1 MSGSVVNASVIA
13 LLANVKK
20 VIGNQLV
27 IDLQGAGS
35 IDFMDGILYSPREVS
50 GKEIWIERDIN
61 GL

>member
-1 MSGSVVNASVIA
+1 MNGLVVNASVIA

-35 IDFMDGILYSPREVS
+35 IDFMDVIYVARA
-50 GKEIWIERDIN
+50 K
-61 GL
+61 

>member
-1 MSGSVVNASVIA
+1 MLKWKHKVMSGSVVNASVIA

-35 IDFMDGILYSPREVS
+35 IDFMDGIYVVRA
-50 GKEIWIERDIN
+50 K
-61 GL
+61 

>member
-1 MSGSVVNASVIA
+1 MNGSVVNASAIA

-35 IDFMDGILYSPREVS
+35 IDFMD
-50 GKEIWIERDIN
+50 EIYVARAK
-61 GL
+61 

>member
-1 MSGSVVNASVIA
+1 MPKWKLKVMSGLVVNVSVIA

-35 IDFMDGILYSPREVS
+35 IDF
-50 GKEIWIERDIN
+50 IN
-61 GL
+61 GIYVARAK

>member
-35 IDFMDGILYSPREVS
+35 IDFM
-50 GKEIWIERDIN
+50 N
-61 GL
+61 GTYVARAK

>member
-1 MSGSVVNASVIA
+1 MSGSVRNAIVIA

>member
-1 MSGSVVNASVIA
+1 MIV

-35 IDFMDGILYSPREVS
+35 MDFMDGIYVARA
-50 GKEIWIERDIN
+50 K
-61 GL
+61 